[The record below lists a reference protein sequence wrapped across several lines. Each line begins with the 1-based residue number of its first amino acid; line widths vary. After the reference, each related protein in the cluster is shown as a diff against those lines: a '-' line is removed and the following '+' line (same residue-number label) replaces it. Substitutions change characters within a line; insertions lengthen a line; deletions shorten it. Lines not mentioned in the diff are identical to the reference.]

1 MLIEAPYKVG
11 DTVSIKLTSGE
22 EVVARYK
29 EQKNDDT
36 MMLHKPLM
44 VTATQQGLGLAP
56 FMFTI
61 GTEATVSISNDKV
74 VCVVKTQDDM
84 SKQYIQSTTGI
95 AT

>member
-1 MLIEAPYKVG
+1 MIIETPYKVG

-29 EQKNDDT
+29 EDKNNA
-36 MMLHKPLM
+36 MVLSKPLM
-44 VTATQQGLGLAP
+44 VTATQKGLGLAP

-61 GTEATVSISNDKV
+61 GTDATVSIDNSKV

-84 SKQYIQSTTGI
+84 SKQYITSTTGI
-95 AT
+95 TT

>member
-1 MLIEAPYKVG
+1 MIIETPYKVG

-29 EQKNDDT
+29 EDKNNA
-36 MMLHKPLM
+36 MVLSKPLM
-44 VTATQQGLGLAP
+44 VTAAQKGLGLAP

-61 GTEATVSISNDKV
+61 GTDATVSIDNSKV

-84 SKQYIQSTTGI
+84 SKQYITSTTGI

>member
-1 MLIEAPYKVG
+1 MIIETPYKVG

-29 EQKNDDT
+29 EDKNNA
-36 MMLHKPLM
+36 MVLSKPLM
-44 VTATQQGLGLAP
+44 VTATQKGLGLAP

-61 GTEATVSISNDKV
+61 GTDATVSIDNSKV

-84 SKQYIQSTTGI
+84 SKQYITSTTGI

>member
-29 EQKNDDT
+29 EDKNNA
-36 MMLHKPLM
+36 MLLHKPLM

-61 GTEATVSISNDKV
+61 GPDATVSIENSKV
-74 VCVVKTQDDM
+74 VCVVKTQDEM

-95 AT
+95 QT

>member
-1 MLIEAPYKVG
+1 MIIETPYKVG

-29 EQKNDDT
+29 EDKNSA
-36 MMLHKPLM
+36 MVLSKPLM
-44 VTATQQGLGLAP
+44 VTATQKGLGLAP

-61 GTEATVSISNDKV
+61 GTDATVSIDNSKV

-84 SKQYIQSTTGI
+84 SKQYIASTTGI

>member
-1 MLIEAPYKVG
+1 MIIETPYKVG

-29 EQKNDDT
+29 EDKNSA
-36 MMLHKPLM
+36 MVLSKPLM

>member
-1 MLIEAPYKVG
+1 MLIETPYKVG
-11 DTVSIKLTSGE
+11 ETVSLKLTSGE
-22 EVVARYK
+22 EVVARLEEEK
-29 EQKNDDT
+29 DASFI
-36 MMLHKPLM
+36 LHKPLM

-61 GTEATVSISNDKV
+61 GPDANVKVSTSKI
-74 VCVVKTQDDM
+74 VCIVKTQEAM